1 MSEYIDK
8 DAAVDEGYLQDW
20 YINSVV
26 GGAEP
31 VWTEAHIEELAN
43 DFVVIPNDTPAAD
56 VAPVVHV
63 AFTSITTR
71 KRRRDERTEQLEAG
85 VQCLLR
91 AEIIRSH
98 EKYTERGKCPIYARE
113 ALTRAYQ
120 AYHALGG
127 NDVATDLY
135 RDLMELPN

>member
-1 MSEYIDK
+1 MNTEIIVALIG
-8 DAAVDEGYLQDW
+8 AAV
-20 YINSVV
+20 
-26 GGAEP
+26 
-31 VWTEAHIEELAN
+31 TLAN
-43 DFVVIPNDTPAAD
+43 
-56 VAPVVHV
+56 V
-63 AFTSITTR
+63 AFTSLTTR
-71 KRRRDERTEQLEAG
+71 KNHRNERTEQLEAG

-113 ALTRAYQ
+113 ALAKAYK

-135 RDLMELPN
+135 NEIMELPNS

>member
-1 MSEYIDK
+1 MNTEIIAALIG
-8 DAAVDEGYLQDW
+8 AAVT
-20 YINSVV
+20 V
-26 GGAEP
+26 
-31 VWTEAHIEELAN
+31 AN
-43 DFVVIPNDTPAAD
+43 
-56 VAPVVHV
+56 V

-98 EKYTERGKCPIYARE
+98 EKYTERGKCPIYTRE

-135 RDLMELPN
+135 HDLMELPN

>member
-1 MSEYIDK
+1 MNTEIIV
-8 DAAVDEGYLQDW
+8 AL
-20 YINSVV
+20 I
-26 GGAEP
+26 GAT
-31 VWTEAHIEELAN
+31 VTVAN
-43 DFVVIPNDTPAAD
+43 
-56 VAPVVHV
+56 V

-135 RDLMELPN
+135 HDLMELPN

>member
-1 MSEYIDK
+1 MNTEIIAALIG
-8 DAAVDEGYLQDW
+8 AAVT
-20 YINSVV
+20 V
-26 GGAEP
+26 
-31 VWTEAHIEELAN
+31 AN
-43 DFVVIPNDTPAAD
+43 
-56 VAPVVHV
+56 V

-135 RDLMELPN
+135 HDLMELPN

>member
-1 MSEYIDK
+1 MNTEII
-8 DAAVDEGYLQDW
+8 AAL
-20 YINSVV
+20 I
-26 GGAEP
+26 GAT
-31 VWTEAHIEELAN
+31 VTVAN
-43 DFVVIPNDTPAAD
+43 
-56 VAPVVHV
+56 V